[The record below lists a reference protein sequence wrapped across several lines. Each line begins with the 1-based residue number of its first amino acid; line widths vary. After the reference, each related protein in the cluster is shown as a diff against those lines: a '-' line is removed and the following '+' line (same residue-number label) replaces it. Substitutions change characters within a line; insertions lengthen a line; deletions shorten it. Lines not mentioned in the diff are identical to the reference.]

1 MDLEFHQ
8 IFFGYFEGYF
18 FKELEYY
25 LELDFP
31 KFEYQKS
38 DKSLHIFKT
47 MVYSYMFSWT
57 VVEDH
62 FDRLI

>member
-47 MVYSYMFSWT
+47 MVYSYMFS
-57 VVEDH
+57 
-62 FDRLI
+62 